1 MSTLSINQFLRPIH
15 VRHYLAYLT
24 NSLVSIASF
33 IHQGEPE
40 DIIDKEGKFFDLLK
54 FYLIQLYKRS
64 NSNELLLCTPFST
77 EINIFFSNVFPLD
90 VPKDGLEVTGVLKI
104 LFSNQLI
111 CLVRPF
117 TWSILND
124 SKLIRSVSELLR
136 CKDLWHRRVLCE
148 CSLRSFK
155 PIQALR

>member
-54 FYLIQLYKRS
+54 FYLIQLYKRT
-64 NSNELLLCTPFST
+64 NSKELLLC
-77 EINIFFSNVFPLD
+77 NPL
-90 VPKDGLEVTGVLKI
+90 
-104 LFSNQLI
+104 S
-111 CLVRPF
+111 
-117 TWSILND
+117 
-124 SKLIRSVSELLR
+124 
-136 CKDLWHRRVLCE
+136 
-148 CSLRSFK
+148 
-155 PIQALR
+155 A